1 MNRYL
6 HHVWAVLLL
15 IGGAGVAWAGE
26 DTVSP
31 QPSVCGS
38 TIAVCAPPPA
48 SRVDMTWFQEA
59 RYGLFLHWGLY
70 SLTEG
75 DWKGTPVGEFFQ
87 WQLKIPVA
95 EMEAFAG
102 GFNPT
107 EFDADQWVDYARR
120 AGMKYLVITSK
131 HSEGFSMFDSPS
143 SSYNIV
149 QKTPFGRDPLKEL
162 SEACERAG
170 IRFCV
175 YYSLG
180 RDWADPDVPSNWPD
194 IGGRSNDWDYPDE
207 WNKRFER
214 YFERKVKPQIRELL
228 TQYKVHM
235 LWFDVHGFC
244 TPAQSLELQEMI
256 QTLSPGCLIN
266 DRIGNGLG
274 DFYTPEQ
281 TVPEEISRE
290 PWESCVTIGSNW
302 GYLRRDTLYKSSEVI
317 ARLLTDVVSKGGN
330 LLFNVGPTPRGT
342 FPEGTVERLDSV
354 GDWLRVNGEAIY
366 GTQPWR
372 VFGESTVRES
382 VVMQAGDKP
391 DEMRDETAKET
402 DPDIR
407 FTTKPGV
414 LYVIARSWR
423 EANVRVSDLL
433 LTPEEEVS
441 DVTLL
446 GYGKAVNWNRTG
458 QGIELELPG
467 DFRPAVPLYVYRL
480 TLSEEG

>member
-1 MNRYL
+1 MGVCRKYSWL
-6 HHVWAVLLL
+6 FLLM
-15 IGGAGVAWAGE
+15 AGTALL
-26 DTVSP
+26 VSAQGLP
-31 QPSVCGS
+31 AATETPAPN
-38 TIAVCAPPPA
+38 TIIPVCAPPAAP
-48 SRVDMTWFQEA
+48 RVDMGWYQEA

-107 EFDADQWVDYARR
+107 EFNAEEWVDYARR

-143 SSYNIV
+143 SDYNIV

-162 SEACERAG
+162 SDACERAG

-180 RDWADPDVPSNWPD
+180 RDWADPDVPSNWPT

-244 TPAQSLELQEMI
+244 TPAQSQELQDMI
-256 QTLSPGCLIN
+256 QELSPGCLIN
-266 DRIGNGLG
+266 DRIGNSLG

-290 PWESCVTIGSNW
+290 PWESCVTIGTNW
-302 GYLRRDTLYKSSEVI
+302 GYLRRDSVYKSSEVI

-330 LLFNVGPTPRGT
+330 LLFNVGPTPWGT
-342 FPEGTVERLDSV
+342 FPKGTVERLDSV
-354 GDWLRVNGEAIY
+354 GGWLRTNGEAIY

-372 VFGESTVRES
+372 VFGESFSRER

-391 DEMRDETAKET
+391 DEMRDQTAKGT

-407 FTTKPGV
+407 FTCKPGV

-423 EANVRVSDLL
+423 EARVQVQDLL
-433 LTPEEEVS
+433 LTPEEAVTEVE
-441 DVTLL
+441 LL
-446 GYGKAVNWNRTG
+446 GYGKPVDWKCTDR
-458 QGIELELPG
+458 GIDMELPTE
-467 DFRPAVPLYVYRL
+467 FRPDVPLYVYRL
-480 TLSEEG
+480 TLTES

>member
-1 MNRYL
+1 MGAYRKYL
-6 HHVWAVLLL
+6 WSLLL
-15 IGGAGVAWAGE
+15 AAGGPLLLAAENLPGSESHA
-26 DTVSP
+26 TP
-31 QPSVCGS
+31 KPIIPVCS
-38 TIAVCAPPPA
+38 APTAP
-48 SRVDMTWFQEA
+48 RVEMDWFQEA

-87 WQLKIPVA
+87 WQMKIPVA
-95 EMEAFAG
+95 EMEAFAK

-107 EFDADQWVDYARR
+107 EFNAEEWVDYARR

-143 SSYNIV
+143 SDYNIV
-149 QKTPFGRDPLKEL
+149 KKTPFGRDPLKEL
-162 SEACERAG
+162 SDACERAG

-180 RDWADPDVPSNWPD
+180 RDWADPDVPSNWPT

-207 WNKRFER
+207 WKKRFER

-244 TPAQSLELQEMI
+244 TPAQSQELQDMI
-256 QTLSPGCLIN
+256 QEISPGCLIN
-266 DRIGNGLG
+266 DRIGNNLG

-290 PWESCVTIGSNW
+290 PWESCVTIGTNW
-302 GYLRRDTLYKSSEVI
+302 GYLRRDSVYKSSEVI

-330 LLFNVGPTPRGT
+330 LLFNVGPTPWGT
-342 FPEGTVERLDSV
+342 FPTGTVERLDSV
-354 GDWLRVNGEAIY
+354 GGWLRTNGEAIY

-372 VFGESTVRES
+372 VFGESFTRER

-391 DEMRDETAKET
+391 DEMRDETAKGTE
-402 DPDIR
+402 PDIR

-414 LYVIARSWR
+414 LYVIARSWKDAR
-423 EANVRVSDLL
+423 VRVQDLL
-433 LTPEEEVS
+433 LTPEEKVS
-441 DVTLL
+441 DVKLL
-446 GYGKAVNWNRTG
+446 GYDKPVQWTQTQ
-458 QGIELELPG
+458 QGIDMELPQG
-467 DFRPAVPLYVYRL
+467 FRPEVPLYVYRL
-480 TLSEEG
+480 TLTEL